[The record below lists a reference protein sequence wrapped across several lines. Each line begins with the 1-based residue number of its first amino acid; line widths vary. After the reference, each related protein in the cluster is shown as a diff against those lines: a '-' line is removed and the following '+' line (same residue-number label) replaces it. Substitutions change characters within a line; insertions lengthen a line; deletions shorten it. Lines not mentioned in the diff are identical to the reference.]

1 MSLSISPTFSNFSSD
16 NNEKRDEED
25 YEENYVDSEDYVVFY
40 DANVSKPSESINGI
54 EK

>member
-25 YEENYVDSEDYVVFY
+25 YEENYVDSEDYVFY
-40 DANVSKPSESINGI
+40 DANLSKPSESINGI